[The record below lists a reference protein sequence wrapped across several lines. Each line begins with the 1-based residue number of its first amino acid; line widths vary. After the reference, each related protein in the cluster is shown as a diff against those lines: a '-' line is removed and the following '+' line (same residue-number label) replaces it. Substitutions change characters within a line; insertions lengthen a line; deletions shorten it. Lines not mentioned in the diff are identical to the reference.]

1 MEDIK
6 ILFNKENIFF
16 VDETVENKDDLFKLI
31 SNKAYTNKYVKSEKE
46 CYEGLVYRENMQSTG
61 FQDGFAIPHCKDD
74 TVINPKLLIFK
85 TNPIDWDSLDG
96 EPVDFSFVLLVPENA
111 SKEHLIYLSKIAKLL
126 TKKEYRKKLKS
137 ADKDEIYELVI
148 KGLEDM
154 A

>member
-1 MEDIK
+1 MEDLK

-31 SNKAYTNKYVKSEKE
+31 SNKAYANKYVKSEKD
-46 CYEGLVYRENMQSTG
+46 CYEGLAYRENMQSTG

-74 TVINPKLLIFK
+74 TVISPKLLIFK

-137 ADKDEIYELVI
+137 ADEDEIYELVI